1 MTYKSEDVKKMN
13 GVILLK
19 ELYRLSDATMGELM
33 QKKHFSQ
40 SLVRSLLKDLESKER
55 LMVKNIDRSSG
66 GRYPTRYTFN
76 KAFFHVLSVFI
87 GEGTVDF
94 VLKDIFDHIL
104 FQTRTHCQLD
114 QQLEKR
120 IIEITQTYPVNCIS
134 IASRRGL
141 LL

>member
-33 QKKHFSQ
+33 QKTHFSQ

-66 GRYPTRYTFN
+66 GRYPI
-76 KAFFHVLSVFI
+76 VLPLIKPFCFPYSSVK
-87 GEGTVDF
+87 ER
-94 VLKDIFDHIL
+94 LIL
-104 FQTRTHCQLD
+104 
-114 QQLEKR
+114 
-120 IIEITQTYPVNCIS
+120 S
-134 IASRRGL
+134 
-141 LL
+141 

>member
-33 QKKHFSQ
+33 QKTHFSQ

-55 LMVKNIDRSSG
+55 LMVKNIDSVAGDIRSF
-66 GRYPTRYTFN
+66 FN
-76 KAFFHVLSVFI
+76 KAFLLSVFI

-94 VLKDIFDHIL
+94 VLKDIFNHIL